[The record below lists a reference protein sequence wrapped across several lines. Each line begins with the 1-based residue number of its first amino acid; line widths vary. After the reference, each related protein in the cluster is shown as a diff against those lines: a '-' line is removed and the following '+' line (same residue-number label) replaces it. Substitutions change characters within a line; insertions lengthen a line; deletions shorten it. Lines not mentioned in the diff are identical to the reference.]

1 MLNTKNKY
9 IMIPVK
15 AYAAESASA
24 PLAPFNFERRE
35 LREQDVLIEILF
47 SGVCH
52 SDLHQVRDEWGGSMY
67 PMVPGHEIVGK
78 IIKTGSKA
86 TKFTIGQT
94 AGVGVMVDSCRECK
108 PCKTYMEQYCA
119 EGMTGTYNGLERDK
133 TTIAQG
139 GYSTQIVCDERWV
152 YHIADNLDLAGVAP
166 LLCAGITT
174 YSPLKY
180 ANVKPGDK
188 VAVAGLGGLGHM
200 AVKFAVAMGAEVTML
215 STSPSKETDALKL
228 GAHHFVLSTDDVAM
242 AALESQFD
250 VVLDAV
256 SGNHDYEIYLKL
268 LGVSGKLLVVG
279 LPKDEPKLNPF
290 ELIKNR
296 RCIIGSMIG
305 GTVETQ
311 EMLDF
316 CAEKNIVADVEVI
329 SMDYI
334 NEAYERMIKN
344 DVKYRFV
351 IDMASMK

>member
-1 MLNTKNKY
+1 
-9 IMIPVK
+9 MITVK
-15 AYAAESASA
+15 AFAAQNAAA
-24 PLAPFNFERRE
+24 PLAPFDFERRE
-35 LREQDVLIEILF
+35 LRAQDVLIDILF

-78 IIKTGSKA
+78 VIKVGSEVK
-86 TKFTIGQT
+86 KFVPGNT
-94 AGVGVMVDSCRECK
+94 AGIGVMVDSCRECK
-108 PCKTYMEQYCA
+108 PCKNQMEQYCA
-119 EGMTGTYNGLERDK
+119 EGMTGTYNGFERDK

-152 YHIADNLDLAGVAP
+152 YHVADSLDMAGVAP

-180 ANVKPGDK
+180 ANVKAGDK

-215 STSPSKETDALKL
+215 STSPSKEADARKL
-228 GAHHFVLSTDDVAM
+228 GAHNFVLSTDEAAM
-242 AALESQFD
+242 KKLESHFD

-268 LGVSGKLLVVG
+268 LDVNGKLLVVG
-279 LPKDEPKLNPF
+279 LPRDQPKVNTF

-305 GTVETQ
+305 GTAETQ

-329 SMDYI
+329 PMQYI
-334 NEAYERMIKN
+334 NDAYERMLKN

-351 IDMASMK
+351 IDMASLKQA

>member
-1 MLNTKNKY
+1 
-9 IMIPVK
+9 MIPVK
-15 AYAAESASA
+15 AYAAQSPES
-24 PLAPFNFERRE
+24 PLAPFDFERRE
-35 LREQDVLIEILF
+35 LRPNDVLIDIMF

-52 SDLHQVRDEWGGSMY
+52 SDVHQVRDEWGGSMY

-78 IIKTGSKA
+78 IIKVGTDA

-94 AGVGVMVDSCRECK
+94 AGVGVMVDSCRECN
-108 PCKTYMEQYCA
+108 PCKNHMEQYCA

-152 YHIADNLDLAGVAP
+152 YHVADSLDLAGVAP

-180 ANVKPGDK
+180 ANVKAGDK

-215 STSPSKETDALKL
+215 STSPSKEADAIKL
-228 GAHHFVLSTDDVAM
+228 GAHHFVLSTDEAAM
-242 AALESQFD
+242 AKLESSFD

-329 SMDYI
+329 SMEYI

-351 IDMASMK
+351 IDMASMKK

>member
-1 MLNTKNKY
+1 
-9 IMIPVK
+9 MIPVK
-15 AYAAESASA
+15 AFAAESPTS

-35 LREQDVLIEILF
+35 LRAHDVLIDILF

-52 SDLHQVRDEWGGSMY
+52 SDVHQVRDEWGGSMY

-78 IIKTGSKA
+78 IVKTGSAA

-108 PCKTYMEQYCA
+108 PCTNHMEQYCV

-152 YHIADNLDLAGVAP
+152 YHISDSLDLAGVAP

-180 ANVKPGDK
+180 ANVKAGDK

-215 STSPSKETDALKL
+215 STSPSKEKDALTL
-228 GAHHFVLSTDDVAM
+228 GAHHFVLSTDEAAM
-242 AALESQFD
+242 AKLESHFD

-268 LGVSGKLLVVG
+268 LDVSGKLLVVG

-329 SMDYI
+329 AMEYI

>member
-1 MLNTKNKY
+1 
-9 IMIPVK
+9 MIPVK
-15 AYAAESASA
+15 AYAAQNATS
-24 PLAPFNFERRE
+24 PLGLFNFERRE
-35 LREQDVLIEILF
+35 LREQDVLIDILF

-52 SDLHQVRDEWGGSMY
+52 SDVHQVRDEWGGSMY

-78 IIKTGSKA
+78 VIGVGNGV
-86 TKFTIGQT
+86 TKFTLGQT
-94 AGVGVMVDSCRECK
+94 AGVGVMIDSCRECK
-108 PCKTYMEQYCA
+108 PCKKLMEQYCA
-119 EGMTGTYNGLERDK
+119 EGMTGTYNGFERDK
-133 TTIAQG
+133 TTVAQG

-152 YHIADNLDLAGVAP
+152 YHIADSLQLAGVAP

-180 ANVKPGDK
+180 ANVQPGNK

-200 AVKFAVAMGAEVTML
+200 AVKFAVAMGADVTML
-215 STSPSKETDALKL
+215 STSPSKEADARKL
-228 GAHHFVLSTDDVAM
+228 GAHHFVLSTDAAAM
-242 AALESQFD
+242 KDLEGSFD

-268 LGVSGKLLVVG
+268 LDLNGKLLVVG
-279 LPKDEPKLNPF
+279 LPSDQPKVNTF

-305 GTVETQ
+305 GTDETQ

-329 SMDYI
+329 QMQYI
-334 NEAYERMIKN
+334 NQAYERMLKN

-351 IDMASMK
+351 IDMASLK